1 MSSEFREPH
10 FQVLREFDQEVGFE
24 RLGLISN
31 HTWNADPKKLGIMMS
46 RYKFVAKM
54 FDGFESVLEV
64 GCGDAFATR
73 IVQQAVGKV
82 TVSDADP
89 VFLEN
94 VRARENHRWPMEVI
108 LHDMTAG
115 PLVGSFDG
123 IFAMDVF
130 EHIPPRD
137 EESFVVNIRESLSE
151 NGVLILGIPSLES
164 QVHAKPE
171 NKIGHVNCKSG
182 EDFRRFMSRYFHNV
196 FTFSMNDEVLHTG
209 FFPMAHYL
217 ISVCCGKRSSLS

>member
-1 MSSEFREPH
+1 LKSNFREPH
-10 FQVLREFDQEVGFE
+10 FEILREFEGEVGFE

-31 HTWNADPKKLGIMMS
+31 HTWNSDPKKLGIMMS

-54 FDGFESVLEV
+54 FDGFENVLEV

-73 IVQQAVGKV
+73 IVQQAVGRV

-94 VRARENHRWPMEVI
+94 VFARQNPRWQLDI
-108 LHDMTAG
+108 IHHDMTSG
-115 PLVGSFDG
+115 PLSGSFDG
-123 IFAMDVF
+123 VFAMDVF
-130 EHIPPRD
+130 EHIPPED
-137 EESFVVNIRESLSE
+137 EDAFIQNIQDSMSAT
-151 NGVLILGIPSLES
+151 GVLILGIPSLES
-164 QVHAKPE
+164 QSYATPE
-171 NKIGHVNCKSG
+171 NKKGHVNCKTG
-182 EDFRRFMSRYFHNV
+182 DDFRRFLRKHFNNV

-217 ISVCCGKRSSLS
+217 ISVCCSKRQSLP

>member
-1 MSSEFREPH
+1 MSSDFREPH
-10 FQVLREFDQEVGFE
+10 FQVLREFDGEVGYE
-24 RLGLISN
+24 QLGLISN

-54 FDGFESVLEV
+54 FDGFTNVLEV

-73 IVQQAVGKV
+73 IVQQAVGNV

-94 VRARENHRWPMEVI
+94 VRVRQNPRWPLDVVQ
-108 LHDMTAG
+108 HDMTTG
-115 PLVGSFDG
+115 PLIGSFDG
-123 IFAMDVF
+123 VFAMDVF
-130 EHIPPRD
+130 EHIPTVDEDAFMRNVRD
-137 EESFVVNIRESLSE
+137 SMAET
-151 NGVLILGIPSLES
+151 GVLILGIPSLES
-164 QVHAKPE
+164 QQHAKPE

-182 EDFRRFMSRYFHNV
+182 DDFRRFLRQYFNNV
-196 FTFSMNDEVLHTG
+196 FTFSMNDEVVHTG

-217 ISVCCGKRSSLS
+217 ISVCCSKR

>member
-1 MSSEFREPH
+1 MSSDFREPH
-10 FQVLREFDQEVGFE
+10 FEILRQFEGEVGFE

-31 HTWNADPKKLGIMMS
+31 HTWNSDPKKLGIMMS

-54 FDGFESVLEV
+54 FDGFENVLEV

-73 IVQQAVGKV
+73 IVQQAVGRV

-94 VRARENHRWPMEVI
+94 VVARQNPRWHLDVI
-108 LHDMTAG
+108 HHDMTTG
-115 PLVGSFDG
+115 PLSGSFDG
-123 IFAMDVF
+123 VFAMDVF
-130 EHIPPRD
+130 EHIPPVD
-137 EESFVVNIRESLSE
+137 EDAFIRNIRDSMSDT
-151 NGVLILGIPSLES
+151 GVLILGIPSLES
-164 QVHAKPE
+164 QRYATPE
-171 NKIGHVNCKSG
+171 NKKGHVNCKTG
-182 EDFRRFMSRYFHNV
+182 DEFRRVLRNHFNNV

-217 ISVCCGKRSSLS
+217 ISVCCSKR

>member
-1 MSSEFREPH
+1 MSSDFREPH
-10 FQVLREFDQEVGFE
+10 FQILREFDGQVGYE
-24 RLGLISN
+24 HLGLISN

-54 FDGFESVLEV
+54 FDGFANVLEV

-94 VRARENHRWPMEVI
+94 VKARQNPRWPMDIV
-108 LHDMTAG
+108 LHDMTSS
-115 PLVGSFDG
+115 PLTGSFDG
-123 IFAMDVF
+123 VFAMDVF
-130 EHIPPRD
+130 EHIPPD
-137 EESFVVNIRESLSE
+137 EEDAFIRNIRESMADT
-151 NGVLILGIPSLES
+151 GVLILGIPSLES
-164 QVHAKPE
+164 QQHAKPE

-182 EDFRRFMSRYFHNV
+182 DDFRRFLRQYFHNV

-209 FFPMAHYL
+209 FYPMAHYL
-217 ISVCCGKRSSLS
+217 ISVCCSKR